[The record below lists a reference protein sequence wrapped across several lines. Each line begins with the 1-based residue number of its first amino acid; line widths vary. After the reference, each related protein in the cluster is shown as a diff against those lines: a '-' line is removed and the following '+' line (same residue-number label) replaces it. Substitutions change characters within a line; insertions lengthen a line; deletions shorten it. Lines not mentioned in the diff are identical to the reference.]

1 MQAFQVAL
9 RPSRRL
15 LWIKAAAYL
24 WLAALPALYFSGLW
38 RWGGM
43 AAATALAW
51 HGLRRPRVW
60 VERIAV
66 DRQGRSAL
74 YLQPQGVW
82 AEAQLHEGWVTPWL
96 VLLQWRCDGR
106 RIDMAVLPDMTDADS
121 WRRLRVWARWGRPRE
136 SQEKEV

>member
-1 MQAFQVAL
+1 MQAFQLAL

-15 LWIKAAAYL
+15 FWLKAAAFL
-24 WLAALPALYFSGLW
+24 WLLALSAVYFSGAW

-43 AAATALAW
+43 AAATVWAGYALRAP
-51 HGLRRPRVW
+51 RRRVEG
-60 VERIAV
+60 VAV
-66 DRQGRSAL
+66 DRQGRAAL
-74 YLQPQGVW
+74 YLQPQGLW